1 MDPTDGLNLVAKE
14 DPLKIIV
21 SVGTFAFV
29 YKILARL
36 DILDPE
42 GGSTMLLRN
51 VYYRLP
57 AATQ

>member
-1 MDPTDGLNLVAKE
+1 MGPTDGLNVVAKE
-14 DPLKIIV
+14 NILKIIV
-21 SVGTFAFV
+21 YGETSAFV

-42 GGSTMLLRN
+42 GESTTLLRN
-51 VYYRLP
+51 IYYRLP